1 MDGREGMSLSGS
13 SPYYFTREVSEPNPS
28 SGSVFGPGTQRGLAA
43 PTGFK
48 DFSSPNSSV
57 QTNVSGNLG
66 SSSYQAGNFGHGVD
80 MSAASGLSLS
90 DSSKKKR
97 GRPRKYGP
105 DGANMSLGLSP
116 MSFNPSPGAG
126 DIMLVDG
133 EKKNRGR
140 PRGSGKQQRLASL
153 GEWMNSSAGKAFT
166 PHVIQIA
173 PGEDIASKI
182 LAFAQQRPRALC
194 ILSANGSV
202 SSVTLRQPMS
212 SDSTLT
218 YEGRFEILCLSGSY
232 LVSEGG
238 HRNRT
243 GGLSVS
249 VCSPD
254 GLVIGGA
261 VGGSLVA
268 ASLVQAMVCSFVY
281 DGFKTK
287 TGSQADAKHE
297 QISDFQPNEGSSTPI
312 PVDASHRSF
321 TPNPEKS
328 SCSPSSRPHMRD
340 LNTEINLAH
349 G

>member
-1 MDGREGMSLSGS
+1 MDGREGMSP
-13 SPYYFTREVSEPNPS
+13 PYYFNREVSGPNPNP
-28 SGSVFGPGTQRGLAA
+28 GSVFGAGTQ
-43 PTGFK
+43 PGFK
-48 DFSSPNSSV
+48 KFSSPNISI
-57 QTNVSGNLG
+57 QTNAGASERGL
-66 SSSYQAGNFGHGVD
+66 SYQAENPFPNFGHGID
-80 MSAASGLSLS
+80 IDIGIASGLALS
-90 DSSKKKR
+90 DPSKKKR

-105 DGANMSLGLSP
+105 DGTDMSLGLSP
-116 MSFNPSPGAG
+116 MSSNPSPGSG
-126 DIMLVDG
+126 DIMLVEG

-140 PRGSGKQQRLASL
+140 PRGSGKKQLLASL

-212 SDSTLT
+212 SDSALT
-218 YEGRFEILCLSGSY
+218 YEGRFEILCMSGSY

-238 HRNRT
+238 PRNRT

-249 VCSPD
+249 VCTPD

-261 VGGSLVA
+261 IGGSLIA
-268 ASLVQAMVCSFVY
+268 ASLVQAIVCSFVY

-287 TGSQADAKHE
+287 TGSQADAKPE
-297 QISDFQPNEGSSTPI
+297 QISDFQPNEGSSTPT
-312 PVDASHRSF
+312 PLADSHRSF
-321 TPNPEKS
+321 TPNPGKS
-328 SCSPSSRPHMRD
+328 SCSPSSRPDVRD
-340 LNTEINLAH
+340 LNTEIDLAH